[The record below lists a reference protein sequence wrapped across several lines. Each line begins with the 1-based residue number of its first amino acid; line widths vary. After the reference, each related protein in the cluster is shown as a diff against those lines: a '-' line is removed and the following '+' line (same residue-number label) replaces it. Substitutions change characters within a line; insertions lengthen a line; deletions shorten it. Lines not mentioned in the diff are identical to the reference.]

1 MDSELPLYHSIPSV
15 AEDQKTDN
23 DETHQELSSSD
34 TEEFDTEKITESTS
48 EETGSGDSENSYG
61 YGAGYQFYTPPPPPH
76 HFQFH
81 SEGYQNAPY
90 RHLHSRGHGGKG
102 LSNSEHFKGHFH
114 PPPPPPPPQHRTG
127 SFGAPPPPH
136 HRFGVYGLAPPP
148 PPPPHH
154 HHHHHFLHRHHDMDL
169 PYFHG
174 KNSRKD
180 GEKYKKILSAAVI
193 VFVTYGVFSSG
204 RAYESHLIKMDMDA
218 FGHHSKH
225 GFKPHH
231 FNPHH
236 ARPHNL
242 PPPPPPCDL
251 ELQTEDIKL
260 EHNEDVSNGRKGKHH
275 KGKGHKNENFKG
287 HHKGEAPPGEK
298 DADRPPFPLEDE
310 HPSEPSQPEP
320 SAASAARE
328 LI

>member
-15 AEDQKTDN
+15 EEDQKADN

-61 YGAGYQFYTPPPPPH
+61 YGAGYQFYTPPPPH

-90 RHLHSRGHGGKG
+90 HHLHSRGHGGRG

-114 PPPPPPPPQHRTG
+114 PPPPPPPPPQHRTG

-148 PPPPHH
+148 PPPPPP
-154 HHHHHFLHRHHDMDL
+154 HHHHFLHRPHDMDL

-204 RAYESHLIKMDMDA
+204 RAYESHLIKTDMDA

-242 PPPPPPCDL
+242 PPPPPPPPCDL
-251 ELQTEDIKL
+251 ELQTEDIKP
-260 EHNEDVSNGRKGKHH
+260 EHHEDVSNGRKGKHH

-287 HHKGEAPPGEK
+287 QHKGEAPPGEK

-328 LI
+328 L